1 MGERVC
7 ALWWEGAR
15 VGSIRIPISNDVEQR
30 RHRLPNV
37 AEKGVTMYDAMQW
50 VIGGFIGLFF
60 GIMLLPFVIRFVN
73 WWWDKWL

>member
-1 MGERVC
+1 M
-7 ALWWEGAR
+7 
-15 VGSIRIPISNDVEQR
+15 
-30 RHRLPNV
+30 

-50 VIGGFIGLFF
+50 VIGGFIGLFL